1 MQHDWNMKS
10 YVLQTRHLDVSH
22 TGVNI
27 GHVLQEAVTEW
38 KLPTE
43 NEIVLVTDNAS
54 NMDIAAKTADLHPHI
69 GCFAHIVNLACQRG
83 LEVSALGR
91 LIRKGFFFTAHQQ
104 QLLCLSPSN
113 NS

>member
-22 TGVNI
+22 TGANI

-69 GCFAHIVNLACQRG
+69 GCFAHTVNLACQRG
-83 LEVSALGR
+83 LKVSALGR
-91 LIRKGFFFTAHQQ
+91 LIRKVFFTAHQQ

>member
-1 MQHDWNMKS
+1 MSRASRACERYVTIIVHFMQHDWNMKS

-43 NEIVLVTDNAS
+43 NEIVLVT
-54 NMDIAAKTADLHPHI
+54 MHI
-69 GCFAHIVNLACQRG
+69 IWILLQKQQIYI
-83 LEVSALGR
+83 
-91 LIRKGFFFTAHQQ
+91 LI
-104 QLLCLSPSN
+104 
-113 NS
+113 

>member
-22 TGVNI
+22 TEVNI
-27 GHVLQEAVTEW
+27 GHVLQEIVTEW

-43 NEIVLVTDNAS
+43 NEIELVTDNAS

-69 GCFAHIVNLACQRG
+69 GCFAHTV
-83 LEVSALGR
+83 GR
-91 LIRKGFFFTAHQQ
+91 MIRKDFFTAHQQ

-113 NS
+113 DS